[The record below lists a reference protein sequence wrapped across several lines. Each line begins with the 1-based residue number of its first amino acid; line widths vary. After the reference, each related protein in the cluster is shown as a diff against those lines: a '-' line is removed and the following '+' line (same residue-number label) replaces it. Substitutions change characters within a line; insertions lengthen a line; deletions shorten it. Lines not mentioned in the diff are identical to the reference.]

1 MTWVFHSEGVGVRRV
16 TPLRVF
22 CRDRLLT
29 GLQDEAVPGDLHG
42 RLAEEDVRPAGAS
55 DWGAAGILP
64 HRPHPAFRTLRLR
77 FPEGQVHGRP
87 GVPFQ
92 VNLSMQLNGCH
103 ITVHCN
109 VK

>member
-1 MTWVFHSEGVGVRRV
+1 MIWVSHSEGLGVRRV
-16 TPLRVF
+16 TLSRVF
-22 CRDRLLT
+22 CRDPSLIQ
-29 GLQDEAVPGDLHG
+29 QDEAMPGDLHG

-55 DWGAAGILP
+55 DWGAARILP